1 MRYLLL
7 ILFFLI
13 SFIQFAQQKYWVF
26 LSDKDGVEFDPY
38 EYFDQK
44 AIDRRIKNNVPI
56 YDESDKPLRE
66 DYFQKVAEIS
76 DTVTGQS
83 RWFNAMACMLTTEQY
98 DQVANLSFVKQI
110 KPMLS
115 QGYLTEE
122 SRFGDLKNGEKLL
135 LKEQTKWLGGS
146 VFKENEI
153 TGKGVR
159 VCIIDAG
166 FPSVD
171 YAEEFDHLRSN
182 IKGTWD
188 FHKDKPD
195 VYKFNNHGAAVLS
208 CIAGQTEDG
217 VEIGLATDAEFL
229 LARTEL
235 IFKEG
240 LSEEEDWLM
249 AVEWA
254 DKNGADVINSSL
266 GYTTSLYFKE
276 DMDGHT
282 ALISR
287 AANLAARKGIL
298 VVNAAGN
305 EGDGY
310 WKYVGAPADADS
322 VLTIGGIN
330 PWTGIHTSFSSYGP
344 TADMRMKPNVSAF
357 GHVIA
362 ANGKG
367 SLSETQGTSFA
378 SPLMAGYAACVIQM
392 YPDLPVMEIYQ
403 KIEESAH
410 LYPYYDYAHGYGIPN
425 AANLFQERGEV
436 DDILSTEVIDD
447 SIVVNINP
455 DYFELNDE
463 VVINY
468 HSRFLLNQVPKY
480 LHIPDAFL
488 SDDSSPRKAQPNYVY
503 YHLEKNDVLTEYAL
517 VAPRQLDVLKI
528 SIAKY
533 QGETLRVWY
542 KGQEIEVVVGYPV
555 EEIEGEEN
563 AEPDNKGVN
572 ERLRDRRTDNE
583 EEEVEHE

>member
-1 MRYLLL
+1 MRYLLPV
-7 ILFFLI
+7 LFMLSSI
-13 SFIQFAQQKYWVF
+13 VQFAQQKYWVY
-26 LSDKDGVEFDPY
+26 LSDKEGVEFDPY
-38 EYFDQK
+38 AYFDQK
-44 AIDRRIKNNVPI
+44 SIDRRIKNNIPI
-56 YDESDKPLRE
+56 FDNSDKPLRE
-66 DYFQKVAEIS
+66 DYYQMVASVS
-76 DTVTGQS
+76 DTVTGHS
-83 RWFNAMACMLTTEQY
+83 RWFNAMACMLNNEQY
-98 DQVANLSFVKQI
+98 AIVSQLPFVKEI
-110 KPMLS
+110 KPMIS
-115 QGYLTEE
+115 QGYLAEE
-122 SRFGDLKNGEKLL
+122 ARYGDLKNGEKLL
-135 LKEQTKWLGGS
+135 LKEQTKWLGATT
-146 VFKENEI
+146 FAENEI

-159 VCIIDAG
+159 ICIIDAG

-171 YAEEFDHLRSN
+171 YADEFDHLRPN

-188 FHKDKPD
+188 FHKNQSD

-217 VEIGLATDAEFL
+217 MNIGLATEAEFL

-287 AANLAARKGIL
+287 AANLAAKKGIL

-322 VLTIGGIN
+322 VLTVGGIN

-362 ANGKG
+362 ANGRGK
-367 SLSETQGTSFA
+367 LSETQGTSFA
-378 SPLMAGYAACVIQM
+378 SPLMAGYAACVIQL
-392 YPDLPVMEIYQ
+392 YPDMPVMDVYK

-410 LYPYYDYAHGYGIPN
+410 LYPYFDYAHGYGIPN
-425 AANLFQERGEV
+425 AAYLFQERGEV
-436 DDILSTEVIDD
+436 DEILTSSVVDD
-447 SIVVNINP
+447 SVVIHINP

-480 LHIPDAFL
+480 LHIPDSFI
-488 SDDSSPRKAQPNYVY
+488 SDDSSPRKALPNYVY
-503 YHLEKNDVLTEYAL
+503 YHLEKDNILTEYAL

-528 SIAKY
+528 PISKFE
-533 QGETLRVWY
+533 GETLRVWY
-542 KGQEIEVVVGYPV
+542 KGQELEILVEYPEEEKDP
-555 EEIEGEEN
+555 EEIQERIEERRPN
-563 AEPDNKGVN
+563 N
-572 ERLRDRRTDNE
+572 ED
-583 EEEVEHE
+583 EEVDHE

>member
-1 MRYLLL
+1 MRYLLPV
-7 ILFFLI
+7 LFMLSSI
-13 SFIQFAQQKYWVF
+13 VQFAQQKYWVY
-26 LSDKDGVEFDPY
+26 LSDKEGVEFDPY
-38 EYFDQK
+38 AYFDQK
-44 AIDRRIKNNVPI
+44 AIDRRIKNNIPI
-56 YDESDKPLRE
+56 FDNSDKPLRE
-66 DYFQKVAEIS
+66 DYYQMVASVS
-76 DTVTGQS
+76 DTVTGHS
-83 RWFNAMACMLTTEQY
+83 RWFNAMACMLNNEQY
-98 DQVANLSFVKQI
+98 AIVSQLPFVKEI

-115 QGYLTEE
+115 QGYLAEE
-122 SRFGDLKNGEKLL
+122 ARYGDLKNGEKLL
-135 LKEQTKWLGGS
+135 LKEQTKWLGAS
-146 VFKENEI
+146 TFAENEI

-159 VCIIDAG
+159 ICIIDAG

-171 YAEEFDHLRSN
+171 YADEFDHLRPN

-188 FHKDKPD
+188 FHKNQSD

-217 VEIGLATDAEFL
+217 MNIGLATEAEFL

-287 AANLAARKGIL
+287 AANLAAKKGIL

-322 VLTIGGIN
+322 VLTVGGIN

-362 ANGKG
+362 ANGRGK
-367 SLSETQGTSFA
+367 LSETQGTSFA
-378 SPLMAGYAACVIQM
+378 SPLMAGYAACVIQL
-392 YPDLPVMEIYQ
+392 YPDMPVMDVYR

-410 LYPYYDYAHGYGIPN
+410 LYPYFDYAHGYGIPN
-425 AANLFQERGEV
+425 AAYLFQERGEV
-436 DDILSTEVIDD
+436 DEILTSSVVDD
-447 SIVVNINP
+447 SVVIHINP

-480 LHIPDAFL
+480 LHIPDSFI
-488 SDDSSPRKAQPNYVY
+488 SDDSSPRKALPNYVY
-503 YHLEKNDVLTEYAL
+503 YHLEKDNILTEYAL

-528 SIAKY
+528 PISKFE
-533 QGETLRVWY
+533 GETLRVWY
-542 KGQEIEVVVGYPV
+542 KGQELEILVEYPEEEKDP
-555 EEIEGEEN
+555 EEIQERIEE
-563 AEPDNKGVN
+563 
-572 ERLRDRRTDNE
+572 RRPNNE
-583 EEEVEHE
+583 EEEVNHE